1 VRRRLSR
8 AGNGGLLGALALA
21 HAVVGALFYRRELA
35 RIGRGGLL
43 GAGSFRGP
51 DAPAFWFFVNSP
63 LLLIIARLTR
73 RAERS
78 GDAAALREASSLS
91 LAAALLGVI
100 CLPVS
105 GFWGWLAISLR
116 GLRDAHR
123 LSV

>member
-1 VRRRLSR
+1 LRRRP
-8 AGNGGLLGALALA
+8 ANGDLLGALALA
-21 HAVVGALFYRRELA
+21 HAVVGTLFYRRELV
-35 RIGRGGLL
+35 RMGRGGVL

-63 LLLIIARLTR
+63 LLLIVARLTR

-78 GDAAALREASSLS
+78 GDAAALREAGALS
-91 LAAALLGVI
+91 LAAATLGVI

-116 GLRDAHR
+116 GLRDARR
-123 LSV
+123 LSA